1 MRTLKINWLRAG
13 LVLSFF
19 LLIGA
24 FWVVK
29 AMEKKTVKVTSQ
41 KELVVFHYASED
53 TSPGAFADPDNWV
66 EGTSPS
72 TRPCGNGEN
81 KPCEKTAI
89 DKDDLESMLVGKSN
103 QNILDDSS
111 FSKRD

>member
-1 MRTLKINWLRAG
+1 MSTLKINWLRTG
-13 LVLSFF
+13 IVLSLF

-24 FWVVK
+24 FWVVN
-29 AMEKKTVKVTSQ
+29 AMEKKEVEATSQ

-53 TSPGAFADPDNWV
+53 TSEGAFADPNNWA
-66 EGTSPS
+66 EGPSPS

-81 KPCEKTAI
+81 KPCEKSAI
-89 DKDDLESMLVGKSN
+89 DKDDLESMLSGKSN
-103 QNILDDSS
+103 QNILDDPT